1 MRILA
6 IDYGQVRVG
15 IAVSDPLGIIAQP
28 VKTLV
33 NDPELIENIK
43 KIVDE
48 FGNVAEIIVGLPK
61 SLSGELGPS
70 AQKVLAFVETLKSS
84 LTIPI
89 KTIDERLTTKQAEK
103 ELIAAGLSRKKR
115 KTVIDQTAAVFIL
128 QNYLNVKSV

>member
-28 VKTLV
+28 VKTLA
-33 NDPELIENIK
+33 NDQELIENIK

-61 SLSGELGPS
+61 SLSNELGPS
-70 AQKVLAFVETLKSS
+70 AQKVLAFVETLKLG

-103 ELIAAGLSRKKR
+103 ELIAAGLSREKR

-128 QNYLNVKSV
+128 QNYLQSR

>member
-6 IDYGQVRVG
+6 IDYGEVRVG

-28 VKTLV
+28 VKTMA
-33 NDPELIENIK
+33 NDPELIENIR

-48 FGNVAEIIVGLPK
+48 YGNVSEIIVGLPK
-61 SLSGELGPS
+61 ALSGELGLS
-70 AQKVLAFVETLKSS
+70 AQKVLVFVETLKSS

-89 KTIDERLTTKQAEK
+89 NTIDERLTTKQAEK

-128 QNYLNVKSV
+128 QNYLQNK